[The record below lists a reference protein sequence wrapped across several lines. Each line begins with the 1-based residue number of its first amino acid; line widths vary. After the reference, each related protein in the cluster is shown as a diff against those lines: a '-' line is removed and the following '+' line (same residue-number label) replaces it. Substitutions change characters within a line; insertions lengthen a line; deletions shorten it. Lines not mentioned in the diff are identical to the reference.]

1 MDYLSTVYSRE
12 EKPKTK
18 YPKLLAE
25 YIFNNFIG
33 STNKNLL
40 ETGCG
45 RGDLLEEFRKIGL
58 KVKGTDLLAN
68 AGSEYQNL
76 EILKNNIEQEKLPF
90 EDNSFDVIFSK
101 SFVEHL
107 YKPDIFFNES
117 MRLLKKNGILITLTP
132 DWEVQVKK
140 FYDDWTHKTPFTKVT
155 LKNLYKVSGF
165 RNIQIDY
172 FKQLPILWK
181 SKILYKASNLIS
193 PFISEREKSKLR
205 WIRERQILGIGFK
218 L

>member
-58 KVKGTDLLAN
+58 KVKGTDLL
-68 AGSEYQNL
+68 L
-76 EILKNNIEQEKLPF
+76 
-90 EDNSFDVIFSK
+90 
-101 SFVEHL
+101 
-107 YKPDIFFNES
+107 
-117 MRLLKKNGILITLTP
+117 
-132 DWEVQVKK
+132 
-140 FYDDWTHKTPFTKVT
+140 
-155 LKNLYKVSGF
+155 
-165 RNIQIDY
+165 
-172 FKQLPILWK
+172 
-181 SKILYKASNLIS
+181 
-193 PFISEREKSKLR
+193 
-205 WIRERQILGIGFK
+205 
-218 L
+218 